1 MVESLEV
8 VVVSETSFNIS
19 WKPPLSPN
27 GILTEY
33 QLTVINLLIEG
44 ASLANFTPSVLETT
58 MNIGIGKFIVV
69 SRSTSTIF
77 TVTYLQSPLFH
88 MR

>member
-1 MVESLEV
+1 MSD
-8 VVVSETSFNIS
+8 TAFNIS

-33 QLTVINLLIEG
+33 QLTVINLLMEG
-44 ASLANFTPSVLETT
+44 VSLANFTPSVLETT

-69 SRSTSTIF
+69 SRSTSIIF
-77 TVTYLQSPLFH
+77 SIGTTMVTFQSPLFH